1 MLFITLSSTGES
13 KTNCM
18 NKKIMKMCKII
29 SKVKVTMHAMVKV
42 IRYFTYLGN
51 VAITEPTLTGALVP
65 NVVLY

>member
-1 MLFITLSSTGES
+1 
-13 KTNCM
+13 
-18 NKKIMKMCKII
+18 
-29 SKVKVTMHAMVKV
+29 MHAMVKV